1 MIQSS
6 LNQLAMNAMPAT
18 KPGMFQPGPV
28 WRATPRRDGREWTVP
43 LVVSLP
49 ITLLVSLGLWAGI
62 FMAVRAAFF

>member
-6 LNQLAMNAMPAT
+6 LNHLAMNAMPTT
-18 KPGMFQPGPV
+18 KPGIFQPGPV
-28 WRATPRRDGREWTVP
+28 WRATPRHDGREWTVP

-49 ITLLVSLGLWAGI
+49 VTVVLSLILWAGI